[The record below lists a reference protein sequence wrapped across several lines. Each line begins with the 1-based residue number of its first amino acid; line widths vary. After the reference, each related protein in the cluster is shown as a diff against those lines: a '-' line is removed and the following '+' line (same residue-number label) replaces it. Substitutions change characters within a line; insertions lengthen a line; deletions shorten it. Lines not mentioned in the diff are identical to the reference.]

1 MGTVRTVRTPPSS
14 HFCLM
19 SVSTKNE
26 PVVDRL
32 ILLLNQSEYVAD
44 AILDNALEEQKRLDP
59 KLVAALTQNLVRI
72 ADILAAAQEA
82 DLKPLSNE

>member
-1 MGTVRTVRTPPSS
+1 MP
-14 HFCLM
+14 
-19 SVSTKNE
+19 VSTKNE

-72 ADILAAAQEA
+72 ADILNAAEEA

>member
-1 MGTVRTVRTPPSS
+1 
-14 HFCLM
+14 M

-44 AILDNALEEQKRLDP
+44 ANLDNALEEQKRLDP

-72 ADILAAAQEA
+72 ADILAAAEEA
-82 DLKPLSNE
+82 NLKPLSNE

>member
-1 MGTVRTVRTPPSS
+1 
-14 HFCLM
+14 M

-44 AILDNALEEQKRLDP
+44 AILDNALEEKKRLDS
-59 KLVAALTQNLVRI
+59 KVVAALTQNLVRI
-72 ADILAAAQEA
+72 ADILNASEEA

>member
-1 MGTVRTVRTPPSS
+1 
-14 HFCLM
+14 M

-32 ILLLNQSEYVAD
+32 ILLLTQSEYVAD
-44 AILDNALEEQKRLDP
+44 AILDNALEEKKRLDP
-59 KLVAALTQNLVRI
+59 KLVAALTQYLVRI
-72 ADILAAAQEA
+72 ADILNAAEEA

>member
-1 MGTVRTVRTPPSS
+1 
-14 HFCLM
+14 M

-72 ADILAAAQEA
+72 ADILAAAEEA
-82 DLKPLSNE
+82 NLKPLSNE

>member
-1 MGTVRTVRTPPSS
+1 
-14 HFCLM
+14 M

-32 ILLLNQSEYVAD
+32 ILLLTQSEYVAD
-44 AILDNALEEQKRLDP
+44 AILDNALEEKKRLDP
-59 KLVAALTQNLVRI
+59 KIVAALTQNLVRI
-72 ADILAAAQEA
+72 ADILNAAEEA

>member
-1 MGTVRTVRTPPSS
+1 
-14 HFCLM
+14 M

-72 ADILAAAQEA
+72 ADLLAAAQEA

>member
-1 MGTVRTVRTPPSS
+1 
-14 HFCLM
+14 M

-26 PVVDRL
+26 PVGDRL

-44 AILDNALEEQKRLDP
+44 AILDNALEEKKRIDS
-59 KLVAALTQNLVRI
+59 KVVAALTQNLVRI
-72 ADILAAAQEA
+72 ADILNAAEEA

>member
-1 MGTVRTVRTPPSS
+1 
-14 HFCLM
+14 M

-26 PVVDRL
+26 PDVDRL

>member
-1 MGTVRTVRTPPSS
+1 
-14 HFCLM
+14 M

-44 AILDNALEEQKRLDP
+44 AILDNALEEKKRLDP
-59 KLVAALTQNLVRI
+59 KVVAALTQNLVRI
-72 ADILAAAQEA
+72 ADILSAAEEA

>member
-1 MGTVRTVRTPPSS
+1 
-14 HFCLM
+14 M

-32 ILLLNQSEYVAD
+32 ILLLSQSEYVAD
-44 AILDNALEEQKRLDP
+44 AILDNALEEKKRLDP
-59 KLVAALTQNLVRI
+59 KVVAALTQNLVRI
-72 ADILAAAQEA
+72 ADILSAAEEA

>member
-1 MGTVRTVRTPPSS
+1 
-14 HFCLM
+14 M

-44 AILDNALEEQKRLDP
+44 AILDNALEEKKRLDP

-72 ADILAAAQEA
+72 ADILSAAEEA

>member
-1 MGTVRTVRTPPSS
+1 
-14 HFCLM
+14 M

-32 ILLLNQSEYVAD
+32 ILLLTQSEYVAD
-44 AILDNALEEQKRLDP
+44 AILDNALEEKKRLDP

-72 ADILAAAQEA
+72 ADILAAAEEA

>member
-1 MGTVRTVRTPPSS
+1 
-14 HFCLM
+14 M

-44 AILDNALEEQKRLDP
+44 AILDNALEEKKRLDS

-72 ADILAAAQEA
+72 ADILSAAEEA
-82 DLKPLSNE
+82 DLKRLSNE

>member
-1 MGTVRTVRTPPSS
+1 
-14 HFCLM
+14 M

-44 AILDNALEEQKRLDP
+44 AILDNALEEKKRLDS

-72 ADILAAAQEA
+72 ADILAAAEEA

>member
-1 MGTVRTVRTPPSS
+1 
-14 HFCLM
+14 M

-44 AILDNALEEQKRLDP
+44 AILDNALEEKKRLDP
-59 KLVAALTQNLVRI
+59 KVVAALTQNLVRI

>member
-1 MGTVRTVRTPPSS
+1 
-14 HFCLM
+14 M

-44 AILDNALEEQKRLDP
+44 AILDNALEEKKRLDS
-59 KLVAALTQNLVRI
+59 KVVAALTQNLVRI
-72 ADILAAAQEA
+72 ADILNAAEEA

>member
-1 MGTVRTVRTPPSS
+1 
-14 HFCLM
+14 M
-19 SVSTKNE
+19 SVSTKNA

-44 AILDNALEEQKRLDP
+44 SILYNALEYKKRLDS
-59 KLVAALTQNLVRI
+59 KVVAALTQKLVRI
-72 ADILAAAQEA
+72 ADILNAAEEA

>member
-1 MGTVRTVRTPPSS
+1 
-14 HFCLM
+14 M

-32 ILLLNQSEYVAD
+32 ILLLTQSEYVAD
-44 AILDNALEEQKRLDP
+44 AILDNALEEKKRLDP

-72 ADILAAAQEA
+72 ADILSAAEEA

>member
-1 MGTVRTVRTPPSS
+1 
-14 HFCLM
+14 M

-44 AILDNALEEQKRLDP
+44 AILDNALEEKKRLDS

-72 ADILAAAQEA
+72 ADILSAAEEA

>member
-1 MGTVRTVRTPPSS
+1 
-14 HFCLM
+14 M

-44 AILDNALEEQKRLDP
+44 AILDNALEEKKRLDS
-59 KLVAALTQNLVRI
+59 KVVAALTQNLVRI

>member
-1 MGTVRTVRTPPSS
+1 
-14 HFCLM
+14 M

-32 ILLLNQSEYVAD
+32 ILLLTQSEYVAD
-44 AILDNALEEQKRLDP
+44 AILDNALEEKKRLDS

-72 ADILAAAQEA
+72 ADILSAAEEA

>member
-1 MGTVRTVRTPPSS
+1 
-14 HFCLM
+14 M

-44 AILDNALEEQKRLDP
+44 AILDNALEEKKRLDS

-72 ADILAAAQEA
+72 ADILNAAEEA

>member
-1 MGTVRTVRTPPSS
+1 
-14 HFCLM
+14 M

-32 ILLLNQSEYVAD
+32 ILLLTQSEYVAD
-44 AILDNALEEQKRLDP
+44 AILDNALEEKKRLDP
-59 KLVAALTQNLVRI
+59 KVVAALTQNLVRI
-72 ADILAAAQEA
+72 ADILNAAEEA